1 MVIQYIY
8 KYYTKGDG
16 DKAMKNLNAIALLLV
31 IIGGLNWLL
40 FGLFQWDLV
49 GGLFG
54 GMDSV
59 FARVVYVLVG
69 IAALYCLTLFKKVK

>member
-1 MVIQYIY
+1 
-8 KYYTKGDG
+8 
-16 DKAMKNLNAIALLLV
+16 MKTLNSIALLLV

-54 GMDSV
+54 GMDSA
-59 FARVVYVLVG
+59 FARFVYVLVG
-69 IAALYCLTLFKKVK
+69 IAAIYCLSLFKKLN

>member
-1 MVIQYIY
+1 MR
-8 KYYTKGDG
+8 
-16 DKAMKNLNAIALLLV
+16 NLDSIALLLV
-31 IIGGLNWLL
+31 IIGGLNLL
-40 FGLFQWDLV
+40 FFGLFLFDLV

-69 IAALYCLTLFKKVK
+69 IASLYSLTLFKKLK

>member
-1 MVIQYIY
+1 MQ
-8 KYYTKGDG
+8 
-16 DKAMKNLNAIALLLV
+16 NLNTIALLLL

-40 FGLFQWDLV
+40 VGLFEWDLV

-59 FARVVYVLVG
+59 IARIVYVIVG
-69 IAALYCLTLFKKVK
+69 LAAIYSIRLFKKVT

>member
-1 MVIQYIY
+1 
-8 KYYTKGDG
+8 
-16 DKAMKNLNAIALLLV
+16 MKNLNSIALLLV

-69 IAALYCLTLFKKVK
+69 VAALLFNIIQKNKVRILF